1 MPPDVDKSL
10 CPVCKKKDPD
20 VQCFVCEVWYHQKCV
35 LPGLKLQQIKT
46 LNWFCDDC
54 KKAGLARL
62 KEYNS
67 DMNKLKEKNAIIER
81 EREKLIADL
90 EVTSQLKAELEGKLC
105 ALSADLSSLALIE
118 AKIQELFSS
127 LRRIENVID
136 KSSEKNE
143 NSYAAAVKQK
153 NLLAIK
159 SNQENMKAV
168 EKKKEVAEILADFT
182 IVDTKFPPN
191 GNIVMNF
198 QDKTSRD
205 RAAEEIEG
213 KIPGTQ
219 VKKIGYLNPK
229 IMICNVHIDEEDI
242 DAEDKQGIIEKML
255 AKNEFLKNITNVESK
270 IEFLFMRPSAAKTF
284 HLILKCDPEV
294 RKAIHDQGDKIK
306 LAFAVYHIRD
316 RYHVRIC
323 SYCQRFGHLEKDCQ
337 HKSEDPYCGKCA
349 ERHDTRSCQ
358 SSSLKC
364 INCVRKK
371 KCHTNH
377 KVGDKHCEALHDE
390 HTEIAAKT
398 NHGF

>member
-1 MPPDVDKSL
+1 MPPDIDNTL
-10 CPVCKKKDPD
+10 CPVCKRKDPD
-20 VQCFVCEVWYHQKCV
+20 VQCDICAVWYHQRCV
-35 LPGLKLQQIKT
+35 LPGLKVQQIKN
-46 LNWFCDDC
+46 LNWFCDEC
-54 KKAGLARL
+54 KGAGLARL
-62 KEYNS
+62 KEYN
-67 DMNKLKEKNAIIER
+67 NAVAKFKERKEEFDR
-81 EREKLIADL
+81 QKEELLADL
-90 EVTSQLKAELEGKLC
+90 EQSAKLKADLESKIC
-105 ALSADLSSLALIE
+105 AVSEGISSLSLIE
-118 AKIQELFSS
+118 AKIQEVFGS
-127 LRRIENVID
+127 LQRIENMID
-136 KSSEKNE
+136 KSSEKTE

-168 EKKKEVAEILADFT
+168 EKRKEVADILADFT
-182 IVDTKFPPN
+182 IIDTKFPPN

-205 RAAEEIEG
+205 RAADEIEG

-242 DAEDKQGIIEKML
+242 NAEDKEGIIMKLL
-255 AKNEFLKNITNVESK
+255 AKNEFLKNITDVESK
-270 IEFLFMRPSAAKTF
+270 IEFLFMRPSTAKTF

-358 SSSLKC
+358 SNYLKC
-364 INCVRKK
+364 INCVRRK

-377 KVGDKHCEALHDE
+377 KVGDKHCEALHEE
-390 HTEIAAKT
+390 HAEIAAKT
-398 NHGF
+398 NHGY